1 MIKEFLADCANI
13 PYNSAARDLPPSYK
27 DYPDIWGLD
36 CVLFAQRAAEQ
47 LPETDVIR
55 GWYDDG
61 NIHVAA
67 LSGRKTYVDP
77 YLRMLDGSDIDSSS
91 EAPTFYRGTSVRC
104 EHNPDEARLAV
115 TQTKY
120 RVYRLNYYVYDLN
133 RQDELTDP
141 PSGGYMYA
149 FLCDERQ
156 IVCKPAKVH
165 GQHVIKVGGADPE
178 DADRILRERFGIDL
192 GGINEMFHQAIQNTR
207 YYDFLEGNR

>member
-13 PYNSAARDLPPSYK
+13 PYNSAARDLPSSYT
-27 DYPDIWGLD
+27 DYPDTWGLD
-36 CVLFAQRAAEQ
+36 CVGFAQRAAAQ
-47 LPETDVIR
+47 LSETDVIR
-55 GWYDDG
+55 GWYDQGD
-61 NIHVAA
+61 IHVAA

-77 YLRMLDGSDIDSSS
+77 YLRMRDGLDIYSSS
-91 EAPTFYRGTSVRC
+91 GAATFYRGTVVGCQYNS
-104 EHNPDEARLAV
+104 DEDALTV
-115 TQTKY
+115 DQIKY
-120 RVYRLNYYVYDLN
+120 AIHPLNHYEFDL
-133 RQDELTDP
+133 RQQDDMTDP
-141 PSGGYMYA
+141 PSGAYMFA
-149 FLCDERQ
+149 FLHDGGQ